1 MGARRPAPRSA
12 ERPRRDTMERL
23 QGRIAAL
30 EARVESLEA
39 QLLGDHVCDRR
50 IAQGGEGRRHSR
62 RRIARS
68 VA

>member
-1 MGARRPAPRSA
+1 
-12 ERPRRDTMERL
+12 MERL
-23 QGRIAAL
+23 LGRIASL

-39 QLLGDHVCDRR
+39 QLVGDHVCDRR
-50 IAQGGEGRRHSR
+50 IAQGGEGRRHAR